1 METPSRATDSLL
13 GVQTVVPM
21 LAYEDGVRA
30 IDWLTR
36 AFGFQENEGA
46 RFVSNGTVTHA
57 ELDVGDGSVVYIAT
71 PTPDY
76 ESPSHHRETCEQA
89 RRWQDNEWVIDG
101 VSVIVRDV
109 DDHAE
114 RARAAGA
121 TILRE
126 PEDVSDVGLRVY
138 TAEDL
143 EGHRWMFTEPLA
155 GSRS

>member
-1 METPSRATDSLL
+1 M
-13 GVQTVVPM
+13 QTVVPT

-36 AFGFQENEGA
+36 AFGFRENDGA
-46 RFVSNGTVTHA
+46 RFMHEGTVTHA
-57 ELDVGDGSVVYIAT
+57 ELDVGDGSVVFIAT

-89 RRWQDNEWVIDG
+89 RRWQDNPWVIDG
-101 VSVIVRDV
+101 VTVAIKGLDG
-109 DDHAE
+109 HAE

-121 TILRE
+121 AILRE
-126 PEDVSDVGLRVY
+126 PGDVPTVGLRVY

-143 EGHRWMFTEPLA
+143 EGHRWMFTEQL
-155 GSRS
+155 